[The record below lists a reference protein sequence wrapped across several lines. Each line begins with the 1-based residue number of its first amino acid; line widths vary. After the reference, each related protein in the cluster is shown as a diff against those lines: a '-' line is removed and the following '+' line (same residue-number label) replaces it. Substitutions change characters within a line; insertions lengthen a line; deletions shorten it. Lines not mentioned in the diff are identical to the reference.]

1 MLTPCEV
8 TAELGL
14 RRLPE
19 FHAGGCA
26 TGTIRSYCVSAAWML
41 FGSRV
46 QGLDEPYV
54 EVISASGIYEDTP
67 ETPE

>member
-1 MLTPCEV
+1 
-8 TAELGL
+8 
-14 RRLPE
+14 
-19 FHAGGCA
+19 
-26 TGTIRSYCVSAAWML
+26 ML